1 LEVNSFKASEEKV
14 SKKSRGFVVP
24 KDEVDLKSEFKCGEK
39 KKHFGS

>member
-1 LEVNSFKASEEKV
+1 VKKKS

-39 KKHFGS
+39 KKHFGSLLTKKKL